1 MEGKGK
7 EIKSLFIS
15 TISNSTTSQ
24 LNVSVINFLGATKTV
39 TLGLNSSVPQTYT
52 STVNDGGVWVKLFS
66 INPGEYYTLTVNVT
80 EDNYTREIGIRTKSD
95 RDVYTGFFDMKM
107 ISEDN
112 VYVERSTVTFTFH

>member
-1 MEGKGK
+1 MC
-7 EIKSLFIS
+7 IR
-15 TISNSTTSQ
+15 
-24 LNVSVINFLGATKTV
+24 
-39 TLGLNSSVPQTYT
+39 
-52 STVNDGGVWVKLFS
+52 DR
-66 INPGEYYTLTVNVT
+66 YYTLTVNVT